1 MTESSRE
8 QLAPL
13 RIGAVSYL
21 NSKPLVYGL
30 AAALPQAQIHYDLP
44 SRLADALRNDEL
56 DLALIPIVE
65 YLRHP
70 ESRIVS
76 NACVAC
82 RGPVLSVRLFFRT
95 PPAEVRTLALDEG
108 SRTSATLARILLQEL
123 YGIAPKLC
131 HLPIGEGLADTQADA
146 VLLIGDRAMH
156 PPEEHFS
163 EVWDL
168 GDRWCRWAELPFVF
182 AAWVARPG
190 WQGDVGAIATVL
202 QQVRDNGL
210 AHAAAIARRE
220 APLLGIAEQTAHD
233 YFKQNLHFTLG
244 ANELAG
250 LREFARLAARHG
262 LVGPDLPPFTTTPL
276 ANVATTHH
284 EH

>member
-1 MTESSRE
+1 MTEPVRE

-30 AAALPQAQIHYDLP
+30 AEALPQATIHYDLP
-44 SRLADALRNDEL
+44 SRLADALRQNQL

-65 YLRHP
+65 HLRHP

-123 YGIAPKLC
+123 YGISPELC
-131 HLPIGEGLADTQADA
+131 HLPIGEGLADTDADA

-156 PPEEHFS
+156 PPAESFR

-190 WQGDVGAIATVL
+190 WQEDAGAIANVL
-202 QQVRDNGL
+202 QQVRDNGV
-210 AHAAAIARRE
+210 AHAEDIARHE
-220 APLLGIAEQTAHD
+220 APLIGIAKQTALD
-233 YFKQNLHFTLG
+233 YFQQNLHFTLG

-250 LREFARLAARHG
+250 LREFARLATRQG
-262 LVGPDLPPFTTTPL
+262 LVGPDLPPFTTIPP

-284 EH
+284 EQ